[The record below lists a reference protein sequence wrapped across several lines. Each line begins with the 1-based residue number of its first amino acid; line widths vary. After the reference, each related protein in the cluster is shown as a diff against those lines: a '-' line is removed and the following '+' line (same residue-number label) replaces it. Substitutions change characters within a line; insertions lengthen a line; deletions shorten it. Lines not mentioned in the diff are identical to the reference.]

1 MFFPNSKVS
10 LPQSLAR
17 EIIDCM
23 GENGQPPERGLEFVT
38 VGLTPYLEI
47 IEKEYLQRLL
57 GQAGGS
63 AFRLVQGSYGA
74 GKTHF
79 LGCIRSIAQRLGFL
93 TCSVNLSPTEC
104 PYEDAL
110 RVYKAT
116 FANIALHL
124 DKKDQADEDE
134 PCGQIVGF
142 TDILRLASRG
152 QLPFA
157 FSGKLEDVPVENY
170 TFRRV
175 CQRFISACRSGDEEE
190 ELVLDRWLAGDAGFD
205 RDILRNFG
213 VFDDIASDNAFPVMR
228 SMVSILTALGFPGV
242 IFLFDEVDMHIS
254 SVSQRHL
261 QAIGD
266 NLRQLIDLC
275 ASSRL
280 PKVMFFYAVP
290 PEFMSLNVTSYPALQ
305 QRLERPL
312 HMSKSSPQS
321 VVIDL
326 ERAMDDDGTFFK
338 TLGQKLA
345 DVAVIAWDWQDFDTD
360 RCRADLNTFADF
372 MLEHVFTGG
381 YRMFVKF
388 WIALLHNWYENGQAP
403 LNEDILQK
411 ML

>member
-1 MFFPNSKVS
+1 MFSPSSNGSLSPN
-10 LPQSLAR
+10 LAR

-23 GENGQPPERGLEFVT
+23 GENGQPPEHGLEYVT

-93 TCSVNLSPTEC
+93 TCSVNLSPSEC

-110 RVYKAT
+110 RVYKAA
-116 FANIALHL
+116 FANISLHL
-124 DKKDQADEDE
+124 EKDDLAKVDN
-134 PCGQIVGF
+134 GGTQIVGF
-142 TDILRLASRG
+142 TNILRLAAQQR
-152 QLPFA
+152 LPFT
-157 FSGKLEDVPVENY
+157 FSGKLDDVPVENY

-175 CQRFISACRSGDEEE
+175 CQRFLLACRSGNEEE
-190 ELVLDRWLAGDAGFD
+190 ELVLDRWLAGEAGFD
-205 RDILRNFG
+205 RDVLRNFG

-228 SMVSILTALGFPGV
+228 SMVSILIALGFPGV

-261 QAIGD
+261 HAIGD

-290 PEFMSLNVTSYPALQ
+290 PEFMILNVTSYPALQ

-338 TLGQKLA
+338 ALGQKLA
-345 DVAVIAWDWQDFDTD
+345 DVAIVAWDWQNFDNE
-360 RCRADLNTFADF
+360 RCRADLTTFVDF

-388 WIALLHNWYENGQAP
+388 WIALLHNWYENGQTP
-403 LNEDILQK
+403 LDEAMLQK

>member
-1 MFFPNSKVS
+1 MFFPDSKGS
-10 LPQSLAR
+10 LSQSLAR

-23 GENGQPPERGLEFVT
+23 GENGQPPECGLEFVT
-38 VGLTPYLEI
+38 VGLASYLEI

-57 GQAGGS
+57 GKAGGS

-79 LGCIRSIAQRLGFL
+79 LGCVRSIAQRLGFL
-93 TCSVNLSPTEC
+93 TCSVNLSPAEC

-110 RVYKAT
+110 RVYKAA
-116 FANIALHL
+116 FNNIALHL
-124 DKKDQADEDE
+124 EKQADVDGKESG
-134 PCGQIVGF
+134 GQIVGF
-142 TDILRLASRG
+142 TNILRLVANGR
-152 QLPFA
+152 LPCT
-157 FSGKLEDVPVENY
+157 FSGKLDDVPVENY

-175 CQRFISACRSGDEEE
+175 CQRFLSACRSGNEEE
-190 ELVLDRWLAGDAGFD
+190 ELVLDRWLAGDAVFD

-213 VFDDIASDNAFPVMR
+213 VFDDIASNNAFPVMR
-228 SMVSILTALGFPGV
+228 SMISILIALGFPGV

-280 PKVMFFYAVP
+280 PRVMFFYAVP

-326 ERAMDDDGTFFK
+326 ERAMEDDGSFFK
-338 TLGQKLA
+338 ILGQKLA
-345 DVAVIAWDWQDFDTD
+345 DVAVIAWNWQNFDIK
-360 RCRADLNTFADF
+360 RCQDDLKTFVNF

-388 WIALLHNWYENGQAP
+388 WIALLHNWYENGQQP
-403 LNEDILQK
+403 LDEDMLQR

>member
-1 MFFPNSKVS
+1 MP
-10 LPQSLAR
+10 
-17 EIIDCM
+17 
-23 GENGQPPERGLEFVT
+23 
-38 VGLTPYLEI
+38 
-47 IEKEYLQRLL
+47 
-57 GQAGGS
+57 
-63 AFRLVQGSYGA
+63 
-74 GKTHF
+74 
-79 LGCIRSIAQRLGFL
+79 
-93 TCSVNLSPTEC
+93 
-104 PYEDAL
+104 
-110 RVYKAT
+110 
-116 FANIALHL
+116 
-124 DKKDQADEDE
+124 
-134 PCGQIVGF
+134 F
-142 TDILRLASRG
+142 T
-152 QLPFA
+152 
-157 FSGKLEDVPVENY
+157 FSGKLEDVPLENY

-175 CQRFISACRSGDEEE
+175 CQRFLSACRSGDEEE
-190 ELVLDRWLAGDAGFD
+190 ELVLDRWLGGDAGFD
-205 RDILRNFG
+205 RDVLRNFG

-345 DVAVIAWDWQDFDTD
+345 DVAVIAWDWQDFDTE
-360 RCRADLNTFADF
+360 RCRVDLNTFADF

-381 YRMFVKF
+381 YLMFVKF
-388 WIALLHNWYENGQAP
+388 WIALLHNWYENGQTP